1 MQNKEKYR
9 FLVENIPD
17 VVWTVDQ
24 NGNTTFISPRVENV
38 CGYAPEEIYVA
49 GDCFWLDSTNP
60 EDIEK
65 VKAACESLFKS
76 NKMFDIEYRIRGKVG
91 NWIWIHD
98 RALTTYKNGG
108 VIYADGVF
116 TDITERKRAEE
127 EINLL
132 LTIIKSI
139 AEAKDCNAAL
149 DIVVRKVCE
158 ATGWIYGE
166 VWCPSPDG
174 KYLECRLTWH
184 DSSGNLEEFSKK
196 SKEFTFPPGIG
207 MPGRVWSSKK
217 PEWRKEATIDGDF
230 PRADIVKESGLRAAM
245 GIPVIAKDKVIA
257 VLGFFVRIQ
266 RNEDEHLIG
275 FVSSVATQLGVAIE
289 RKQAEEMLKESEQRF
304 KSIFENAPDGM
315 LVADTKTKGFYLGN
329 EVICRM
335 LGYKKEEI
343 KHLGVMDIH
352 SKEDLPYV
360 IEQFGKQARG
370 EITLAR
376 NIPVKRKDGSIFYAD
391 INTIL
396 LPLDGKTYM
405 MGIFRDITEQ
415 KCMEEEQAKLRD
427 QLYHAQKL
435 ASVGK
440 LAGGVAHNFNNLLTV
455 VMGYASL
462 LLAKLKEGDPLREYA
477 QKVISS
483 SQVAANLTQD
493 ILAFSRQKPVNPQPV
508 NMNEIIKD
516 TEGILSRLIR
526 ENIKLKTA
534 LTDKD
539 CIVMADSDQIK
550 QVLMNLATNAMDAM
564 PNEGELNICTDV
576 VEIDKTF
583 IKAHG
588 FGKVG
593 KYVLISFSDTGM
605 GMDENIRLRIFDP
618 FFTTKEVGKGT
629 GLGLA
634 IVYGLVKQ
642 HNGYIDVDSAPGKG
656 ATFKIYLP
664 QLTNNEE
671 MRKETP
677 YIPAVSLF
685 PEIENT

>member
-17 VVWTVDQ
+17 VVWTIDR
-24 NGNTTFISPRVENV
+24 NGNTTFVNSKVENV
-38 CGYAPEEIYVA
+38 CGYTPQEIYA
-49 GDCFWLDSTNP
+49 ADDHFWLDRTHP
-60 EDIEK
+60 GDVEK
-65 VKAACESLFKS
+65 VKTACESLFKS
-76 NKMFDIEYRIRGKVG
+76 NKMFDIEYRIKRKDGS
-91 NWIWIHD
+91 WIWIHD
-98 RALTTYKNGG
+98 RAITTYKKDG
-108 VIYADGVF
+108 VTYADGVF
-116 TDITERKRAEE
+116 TDITERKRLEKALRKERD
-127 EINLL
+127 
-132 LTIIKSI
+132 TSQKY
-139 AEAKDCNAAL
+139 L
-149 DIVVRKVCE
+149 DIAPVIFLILDSAGNVLLINKNGCE
-158 ATGWIYGE
+158 LLGYPRREILGKNWIDNFTPQRNRDNIKTAFCNVTHSKINPFEYYETTILANKKGAE
-166 VWCPSPDG
+166 RIIAWHSTL
-174 KYLECRLTWH
+174 LEDENGNILGTL
-184 DSSGNLEEFSKK
+184 SSG
-196 SKEFTFPPGIG
+196 
-207 MPGRVWSSKK
+207 V
-217 PEWRKEATIDGDF
+217 
-230 PRADIVKESGLRAAM
+230 DI
-245 GIPVIAKDKVIA
+245 
-257 VLGFFVRIQ
+257 
-266 RNEDEHLIG
+266 
-275 FVSSVATQLGVAIE
+275 TE
-289 RKQAEEMLKESEQRF
+289 RKQAEDMLKESEQRF

-343 KHLGVMDIH
+343 RHLRVMDIH

-360 IEQFGKQARG
+360 IEQFEKQAKG

-405 MGIFRDITEQ
+405 MGLFRDITEQ
-415 KCMEEEQAKLRD
+415 KHMEEEQAKLRD

-493 ILAFSRQKPVNPQPV
+493 LLAFSRQKPVNPQPV

-534 LTDKD
+534 LTKKD
-539 CIVMADSDQIK
+539 CIVMADSDQLK
-550 QVLMNLATNAMDAM
+550 HVLMNLTTNAKDAM
-564 PNEGELNICTDV
+564 PNGGDLNICTDV

-588 FGKVG
+588 FGKIG
-593 KYVLISFSDTGM
+593 KYALISFSDTGM

-642 HNGYIDVDSAPGKG
+642 HNGYIDVDSSPGKG

-671 MRKETP
+671 LRKETP
-677 YIPAVSLF
+677 
-685 PEIENT
+685 